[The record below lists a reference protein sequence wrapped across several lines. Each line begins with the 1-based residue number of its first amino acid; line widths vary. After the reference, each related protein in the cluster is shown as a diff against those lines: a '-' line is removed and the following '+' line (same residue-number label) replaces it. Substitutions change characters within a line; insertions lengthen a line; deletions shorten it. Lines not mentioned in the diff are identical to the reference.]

1 MTKIQGICEYCGVG
15 HGEFACPS
23 PRRKVVE
30 AAAALEE
37 ALAAEALAAE
47 ALAKVGITPE
57 TIQAKIQEVAAEIP
71 PDPAVEAE
79 PEELLPVT
87 QAAKVPAPPT
97 APGHVPPLP
106 LTASISV
113 KSTEIAAPMHV
124 PPLPLTVTRV
134 TSEMAEFS
142 DGTAV
147 LRQRPMHAKIKIPPM
162 MTPDRFRFVFQVG
175 DAIEECLAK
184 LQSDGPA
191 QVG

>member
-1 MTKIQGICEYCGVG
+1 MKIQGICEYCGVG
-15 HGEFACPS
+15 HGEFTCPS

-37 ALAAEALAAE
+37 ALAAEALA
-47 ALAKVGITPE
+47 KVGITPE
-57 TIQAKIQEVAAEIP
+57 IIQGKIQEIADEVPVSTVVDEPTVLAP
-71 PDPAVEAE
+71 VELE
-79 PEELLPVT
+79 QT
-87 QAAKVPAPPT
+87 TKGPAPPT
-97 APGHVPPLP
+97 APVHVL
-106 LTASISV
+106 
-113 KSTEIAAPMHV
+113 
-124 PPLPLTVTRV
+124 PLPLTVTRV

-175 DAIEECLAK
+175 DAIEECRGK

>member
-15 HGEFACPS
+15 HGEFTCPS

-37 ALAAEALAAE
+37 ALAAEALAKA
-47 ALAKVGITPE
+47 GITPE

-79 PEELLPVT
+79 SEELLPVT

-97 APGHVPPLP
+97 APVHVL
-106 LTASISV
+106 
-113 KSTEIAAPMHV
+113 
-124 PPLPLTVTRV
+124 PLPLTVTRV

-175 DAIEECLAK
+175 DAIEECRGK